1 LTIWIQTKGFSGC
14 YVGNFSQQRRILRES
29 GLKDCEN
36 SRTWKIMST
45 EVKRVKIRSQK
56 GKDEES
62 SSSPETISNQA
73 TQRVSLPR
81 KVMQESVAPILAM
94 KAANGGSGGGKDVS
108 SQFLTFLVKLAAL
121 EMVRRGSM
129 AICRPI
135 WWGLQALSLI
145 QAPPFNCLQRW
156 TQIHILAQATQSFS
170 MPMVVLSLA
179 TAVTSVYKEIQQPDA
194 SGHNLSSLRQRHH
207 YSRDTIEIEPK
218 EEEIIVADEQADSLH
233 LLKRELESKGI
244 LIPER

>member
-1 LTIWIQTKGFSGC
+1 
-14 YVGNFSQQRRILRES
+14 
-29 GLKDCEN
+29 
-36 SRTWKIMST
+36 MST

-145 QAPPFNCLQRW
+145 QAPPFNWLQRW
-156 TQIHILAQATQSFS
+156 TQIHILAQATQVLFLTSSNLQAFSILRLAESNLLFCLMKACAVQWQSFS

-218 EEEIIVADEQADSLH
+218 EEEIIVADEQADCLH

>member
-1 LTIWIQTKGFSGC
+1 
-14 YVGNFSQQRRILRES
+14 
-29 GLKDCEN
+29 
-36 SRTWKIMST
+36 MSP

-81 KVMQESVAPILAM
+81 RVMQESVAPILAV
-94 KAANGGSGGGKDVS
+94 KAANGGGGGKDVS
-108 SQFLTFLVKLAAL
+108 SQFLMFLVKLAAL
-121 EMVRRGSM
+121 EMVRRSSM

-145 QAPPFNCLQRW
+145 QAPPFNWLQRW
-156 TQIHILAQATQSFS
+156 TQIHILAQATQVLFLTSSNLQAFSISRLAESNLLFCLMKACAVPWQSFS

-179 TAVTSVYKEIQQPDA
+179 TAVTSVYKEIQQPDT
-194 SGHNLSSLRQRHH
+194 SGQNLSSLRQRHH